1 VTSLTV
7 FFIIDSPTLY
17 QVIKVRKLKLEA
29 LNQIGIFQ
37 EFATESIFVVMF
49 NFILCMLLLSIVSWF
64 YKSFSRSLGGKVHVG
79 SILPL
84 IGLTVFL
91 IIVVV
96 KSSLALSLGLVGA
109 LSIVRFRTP
118 IKEPE
123 ELVYLFLS
131 ISIGLGYGAG
141 YPLITSLLVTLIL
154 ISNYFFTNNNKK
166 LNEFEYN
173 LIIDKNN
180 KELKYDYLI
189 ETISEY
195 TDNISLVR
203 IDSNFNNHSVVFK
216 ISLKSKID
224 IDSIIKRIQDK
235 DTNISFF
242 ESKTNW

>member
-1 VTSLTV
+1 MDEIINIKDYLEISAQQISIPFTILN
-7 FFIIDSPTLY
+7 FFISL
-17 QVIKVRKLKLEA
+17 VFSLAVRYYYMNYSNSLSSKLH
-29 LNQIGIFQ
+29 IG
-37 EFATESIFVVMF
+37 SIIP
-49 NFILCMLLLSIVSWF
+49 ILSSIV
-64 YKSFSRSLGGKVHVG
+64 
-79 SILPL
+79 
-84 IGLTVFL
+84 FL
-91 IIVVV
+91 VIVIV